1 MNYNKQAITI
11 TFGDRAEN
19 HVGMQQ
25 IGELSDCGFNYD
37 DLLNF
42 KSYFDLNSTPPM
54 ITIKRKK
61 IKNLNNIGDNIDDN
75 NTNVNNID
83 DISSV
88 NDNIN
93 NNIDD
98 NINDDINN
106 NINGDNISS
115 VNDDINNNISTNL
128 YNLKE
133 LAGLSNLQE
142 VPDAYVLIIRGG
154 VNYLLNEYNNSN
166 KYDLFQEQLNLPYDK
181 KAFMKGRVVNK
192 HARWNI
198 CFSNFSQKPNYE
210 NKMGTIINFDEV
222 PLTNYIK
229 NKFEEITNS
238 KLQGEGNYY
247 YDTDKTGIGFHGDS
261 ERKKIIAVKLGEIIP
276 FEYQWYFENEPV
288 GERIHLQSGDGDIY
302 MMDEIASGFNWK
314 KRKIYTLRHAVGCKK
329 YTT

>member
-25 IGELSDCGFNYD
+25 IGELSDCGFKYD

-42 KSYFDLNSTPPM
+42 KSYFDLNSSPPM

-83 DISSV
+83 DIGSSVSSV

-98 NINDDINN
+98 NIDDDINN

-115 VNDDINNNISTNL
+115 VNDDINNNVSTNL

-142 VPDAYVLIIRGG
+142 VP
-154 VNYLLNEYNNSN
+154 E
-166 KYDLFQEQLNLPYDK
+166 
-181 KAFMKGRVVNK
+181 

-198 CFSNFSQKPNYE
+198 CFSNFSQEPNYE

-276 FEYQWYFENEPV
+276 FEYQWYFEKEPV

>member
-25 IGELSDCGFNYD
+25 IGELSDCGFKYD

-42 KSYFDLNSTPPM
+42 KSYFDLNSSPPM

-83 DISSV
+83 DIGSSVSSV

-98 NINDDINN
+98 NIDDDINN

-115 VNDDINNNISTNL
+115 VNDDINNNVSTNL

-181 KAFMKGRVVNK
+181 KAFMKGIFVFQIFLKNLIMK
-192 HARWNI
+192 
-198 CFSNFSQKPNYE
+198 
-210 NKMGTIINFDEV
+210 
-222 PLTNYIK
+222 IK
-229 NKFEEITNS
+229 WEQLLILMKF
-238 KLQGEGNYY
+238 
-247 YDTDKTGIGFHGDS
+247 H
-261 ERKKIIAVKLGEIIP
+261 
-276 FEYQWYFENEPV
+276 
-288 GERIHLQSGDGDIY
+288 
-302 MMDEIASGFNWK
+302 
-314 KRKIYTLRHAVGCKK
+314 
-329 YTT
+329 